1 MRTCLNLAVIC
12 SALVAAGCS
21 TGRVNE
27 RVAYWSKITADE
39 VHAGSTLEHAQTV
52 LASHGL
58 PLRCCVSG
66 PDNKQSYFAL
76 ENNVGRFFLT
86 EYSVVVI
93 VNASKDGRM
102 EDARVERWGV
112 GL

>member
-1 MRTCLNLAVIC
+1 MRTGFGLAVIC

-21 TGRVNE
+21 TWRVNE
-27 RVAYWSKITADE
+27 RVAYWSKITADQ
-39 VHAGSTLEHAQTV
+39 VPSGSTLENAQTV
-52 LASHGL
+52 LAAHGL

-66 PDNKQSYFAL
+66 PDNKQSYFASDK
-76 ENNVGRFFLT
+76 NVGRFFFT

-93 VNASKDGRM
+93 VNVSRDGHV

>member
-1 MRTCLNLAVIC
+1 MRTGVALMVIA
-12 SALVAAGCS
+12 SALMGVGCS

-27 RVAYWSKITADE
+27 RVAYWTKITADQ
-39 VHAGSTLEHAQTV
+39 VPPGITLERAKTI
-52 LASHGL
+52 LSARGL
-58 PLRCCVSG
+58 QLQCCVSG
-66 PDNKQSYFAL
+66 PDNKRSYFAS
-76 ENNVGRFFLT
+76 EKDVGRFYFT

-93 VNASKDGRM
+93 VNISQDNLV